1 MTQKKNIR
9 TNINE
14 EINTFDMISKQ
25 MLKQYIF
32 RKKKRRRYVQK
43 KNQSTA
49 DGTMLKVSL
58 AS

>member
-32 RKKKRRRYVQK
+32 RKKKTK
-43 KNQSTA
+43 KICSEKNQSTA

>member
-32 RKKKRRRYVQK
+32 RKKNEEDMFRK
-43 KNQSTA
+43 KTNLQPTEPC
-49 DGTMLKVSL
+49 
-58 AS
+58 